1 MSDPFKFDVK
11 PRSGALADAADRLER
26 VASVVKDQQLQRIQ
40 SGGAR
45 RPESEAY
52 VSSPE
57 EAWSKKYMIQCVGP
71 ICTVRPTDEGALLL
85 PRFQPEEPK
94 AMAEMPA
101 AIQEKAPPVVVQS
114 PSAAQ
119 MAEILK
125 VFAETPAPKKAAR
138 GAKAQAEP
146 IGLAIGKN
154 VRKRS
159 LLGRMF
165 GR

>member
-11 PRSGALADAADRLER
+11 PRSGALADAAERLER
-26 VASVVKDQQLQRIQ
+26 VASVIKDNQLQRIQ
-40 SGGAR
+40 EGGAR

-71 ICTVRPTDEGALLL
+71 VCTMRPTDEGALLL
-85 PRFQPEEPK
+85 PRFQPGPEIVTGPAPEAVLAPVSK
-94 AMAEMPA
+94 AEA
-101 AIQEKAPPVVVQS
+101 
-114 PSAAQ
+114 SAAQ
-119 MAEILK
+119 MAEIARVL
-125 VFAETPAPKKAAR
+125 ATEPAPKPVRR
-138 GAKAQAEP
+138 GARAQAEP